1 MTFAHPSLPAAGRA
15 RRHLARQLC
24 GFTLLELLVA
34 ISILA
39 IVSMIAWRGLDS
51 LISTRERLAPESDE
65 VRALLTAFGQL
76 ERDLAQITTPAV
88 FGLSSSPVNVR
99 PSTTGPVLEILRIAP
114 TTVVAPTSVQTVFWR
129 VADGALLR
137 QVSAPRRSFDPN
149 ENEQLSS
156 APLLSNVK
164 SIRVRLWRDVA
175 WVDPLAPGA
184 AEPPSSVAPGTPG
197 LLVPMPQG
205 VEVTVERT
213 DGRTFRRV
221 LLVG

>member
-1 MTFAHPSLPAAGRA
+1 MTTLHRPSRSAPSRGPAR
-15 RRHLARQLC
+15 

-34 ISILA
+34 ISVLA

-51 LISTRERLAPESDE
+51 LINTRERLEPEGDE

-88 FGLSSSPVNVR
+88 FGLSASPVVVR
-99 PSTTGPVLEILRIAP
+99 ATTDGPVLQILRIAP
-114 TTVVAPTSVQTVFWR
+114 TTVIAPTSIQTVFWR
-129 VADGALLR
+129 VGDGALLR
-137 QVSAPRRSFDPN
+137 QVSAPRRNFEPG

-156 APLLSNVK
+156 ASLLGNVK
-164 SIRVRLWRDVA
+164 SMRVRLWRDVT

-184 AEPPSSVAPGTPG
+184 AEPPPSVPPGTPG
-197 LLVPMPQG
+197 LLVPVPQG
-205 VEVTVERT
+205 VELTVERS